1 MSVFAAY
8 RRLSLGVKILLWML
22 VGIAAGIVFGERAQV
37 VQPVGDLFIRL
48 LLMAAIPLVFFN
60 LIAGITSLADL
71 RVLGR
76 YGLRT
81 LAFYVATTS
90 VALTIGLLMAH
101 VLQPGAGMQLTEPV
115 DQSFGQVPSVVDVV
129 LELFPSNVFAAFS
142 AGNVAQVVV
151 FAIFIG
157 VTTLMLPAEQ
167 KQQLQS
173 LFSTLAQLLRELV
186 RLVLHFAPF
195 GVGALA
201 AATVGEYGSTI
212 FGPLA
217 KFIGSVWLAQ
227 AVMVGFYMAVLLF
240 VARRSPFMWLKT
252 TAPLYATTAATCSS
266 LASLVVSMNIAEK
279 RLRIPEN
286 IYSFTLPLGAQLN
299 KDGTSIMLVTV
310 LLFTAQAAGVE
321 FTLAKQ
327 IVIVLVGLLLS
338 EGSGGIPGG
347 GLVIAL
353 IFVEAFNLPL
363 EIAGIV
369 AGIYR
374 LIDMGG
380 TTINCMGDLVW
391 TTTLA
396 DIESRV
402 ATGDPGGALETD
414 LPGLVVAEQRVDR
427 SRRHGELVSPCRFE

>member
-1 MSVFAAY
+1 MFAAY
-8 RRLSLGVKILLWML
+8 RRLSLGLKILIWMF
-22 VGIAAGIVFGERAQV
+22 VGIAAGIAFGERAQV

-71 RVLGR
+71 RILGR

-90 VALTIGLLMAH
+90 FALTVGLSMAH
-101 VLQPGAGMQLTEPV
+101 VLQPGAGMQLTDPV
-115 DQSFGQVPSVVDVV
+115 DRDFGQVPSVVEVV

-201 AATVGEYGSTI
+201 AATVGEYGSAI

-227 AVMVGFYMAVLLF
+227 AVMVAFYMGVLLF
-240 VARRSPFMWLKT
+240 VARRSPLQWLKT

-321 FTLAKQ
+321 FTLAEQ
-327 IVIVLVGLLLS
+327 IVIVLIGLLLS

-396 DIESRV
+396 EIESRR
-402 ATGDPGGALETD
+402 AAGPDDGTQDHST
-414 LPGLVVAEQRVDR
+414 
-427 SRRHGELVSPCRFE
+427 